1 MCACMSTDPGV
12 GEGVALLVVQE
23 LVQVEERVEEH
34 GSQLARLAGWGRV
47 VKSCKWTI
55 VKVTKLIR
63 NL

>member
-34 GSQLARLAGWGRV
+34 GSQLARLAGGGE
-47 VKSCKWTI
+47 
-55 VKVTKLIR
+55 LI
-63 NL
+63 